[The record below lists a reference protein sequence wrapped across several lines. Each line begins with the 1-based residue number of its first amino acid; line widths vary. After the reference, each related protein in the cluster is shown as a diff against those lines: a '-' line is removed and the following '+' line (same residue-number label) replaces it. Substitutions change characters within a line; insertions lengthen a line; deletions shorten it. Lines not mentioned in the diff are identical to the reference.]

1 MTAAVTEA
9 MELQAAAQDE
19 LRAAVRDRKLVV
31 CVGSG
36 GVGKTTTAAA
46 LGIQAALDGRR
57 VIVVTIDPAKRLAN
71 SLGLEALGND
81 ERQIDP
87 ERFREYGLEPKGTL
101 FAMMLDTR
109 ATFDEVISR
118 VSPDDETRDRVLS
131 NRIYKHISD
140 TLSASHDYMA
150 SEKLYDL
157 YHSGKYD
164 LIVLDTPPMKNAI
177 DFLEAGGQLAR
188 FLDDSIISWFL
199 KPHEGGRKL
208 GRSLVSGTGT
218 IVYKLLGSVFGNDFL
233 DEIAE
238 FFLATKDLLEGFRE
252 RAEAVSRLLHD
263 RETTRFAVVCTPR
276 SVSMDEARYFHK
288 QLLDRRMPGGL
299 FIVNQA
305 GRYAGFSAA
314 EDGDGVQYL
323 GRSDRDWISKALAG
337 RATTRDLHLFVERLD
352 THLERSVALDNDDL
366 RAIADLRAFAGRGAK
381 VCVVPRMP
389 EDVYDLDGLLTI
401 DRHLFGDAA

>member
-1 MTAAVTEA
+1 MTTQGARQREA
-9 MELQAAAQDE
+9 QEALLD
-19 LRAAVRDRKLVV
+19 AVRDRKLVV

-36 GVGKTTTAAA
+36 GVGKTTTAASI
-46 LGIQAALDGRR
+46 GIRAAIDGKR

-81 ERQIDP
+81 QRQIDP
-87 ERFREYGLEPKGTL
+87 ARFAEHGVEPKGTL
-101 FAMMLDTR
+101 HAMMLDTR
-109 ATFDEVISR
+109 ATFDEVISK

-157 YHSGKYD
+157 YTSGKYD

-199 KPHEGGRKL
+199 TPHQGGRRV
-208 GRSLVSGTGT
+208 GASLISGTGT
-218 IVYKLLGSVFGNDFL
+218 IVYRLLGRVFGNDFL

-238 FFLATKDLLEGFRE
+238 FFLATKDLLAGFRE
-252 RAEAVSRLLHD
+252 RAEFVSQLLHD
-263 RETTRFAVVCTPR
+263 KNKTRFFVVCTPR
-276 SVSMDEARYFHK
+276 AVSMDEARYFHR
-288 QLLDRRMPGGL
+288 QLVERDMPGGL

-305 GRYAGFSAA
+305 GRYAGFSPAP
-314 EDGDGVQYL
+314 DGQPGQYL
-323 GRSDRDWISKALAG
+323 GPVDRDWMADALERPVG
-337 RATTRDLHLFVERLD
+337 GMQSFLSRLD
-352 THLERSVALDNDDL
+352 AHFERSVALDDDDA
-366 RAIADLRAFAGRGAK
+366 RSIEGLRAFAGSSAR
-381 VCVVPRMP
+381 VCVVPRLTT
-389 EDVYDLDGLLTI
+389 DVYDLDGLLKI
-401 DRHLFGDAA
+401 GGYVFGV

>member
-1 MTAAVTEA
+1 MTVNARQLEA
-9 MELQAAAQDE
+9 QSSLLDT
-19 LRAAVRDRKLVV
+19 VHDRKLLV

-36 GVGKTTTAAA
+36 GVGKTTTAASI
-46 LGIQAALDGRR
+46 GIRAAIEGKR

-87 ERFREYGLEPKGTL
+87 ERFAERGIEPKGQL

-109 ATFDEVISR
+109 ATFDEVINK
-118 VSPDDETRDRVLS
+118 VSPDDETRNRVL
-131 NRIYKHISD
+131 NNGIYKHISD

-157 YHSGKYD
+157 YTSGKYD

-199 KPHEGGRKL
+199 QPHDGGRRV
-208 GRSLVSGTGT
+208 GASLISGTGT
-218 IVYKLLGSVFGNDFL
+218 IVYRLLGRVFGNDFL

-238 FFLATKDLLEGFRE
+238 FFLATKDLLAGFRE
-252 RAEAVSRLLHD
+252 RAEFVSELLHD
-263 RETTRFAVVCTPR
+263 RNKTRFVVVCTPR
-276 SVSMDEARYFHK
+276 AVSMDEARYFHR
-288 QLLDRRMPGGL
+288 QLVERSMPGGL
-299 FIVNQA
+299 FIANQS

-314 EDGDGVQYL
+314 PDGEPGQYI
-323 GRSDRDWISKALAG
+323 GAADRSWIASALDRSVA
-337 RATTRDLHLFVERLD
+337 DLRSFVGRLD
-352 THLERSVALDNDDL
+352 AHFERSVALDDDDA
-366 RAIADLRAFAGRGAK
+366 RSIEGLRAFAGSAAR
-381 VCVVPRMP
+381 VCVVPRLTT
-389 EDVYDLDGLLTI
+389 DVYDLDGLMEI
-401 DRHLFGDAA
+401 GAHVFGR

>member
-1 MTAAVTEA
+1 MTVNARQLEA
-9 MELQAAAQDE
+9 QSSL
-19 LRAAVRDRKLVV
+19 LGVIRDRKLVV

-36 GVGKTTTAAA
+36 GVGKTTTAASI
-46 LGIQAALDGRR
+46 GIRAAIEGKR

-87 ERFREYGLEPKGTL
+87 ERFAERGLEPKGQL

-109 ATFDEVISR
+109 ATFDEVISK

-157 YHSGKYD
+157 YTSGKYD

-199 KPHEGGRKL
+199 QPHEGGRRV
-208 GRSLVSGTGT
+208 GASLISGTGT
-218 IVYKLLGSVFGNDFL
+218 IVYRLLGRVFGNDFL
-233 DEIAE
+233 DEISE
-238 FFLATKDLLEGFRE
+238 FFLATKDLLAGFRE
-252 RAEAVSRLLHD
+252 RAEFVGELLHD
-263 RETTRFAVVCTPR
+263 QNKTRFVVVCTPR
-276 SVSMDEARYFHK
+276 AVSMDEARYFHR
-288 QLLDRRMPGGL
+288 QLLERSMPGGL
-299 FIVNQA
+299 FIANQS

-314 EDGDGVQYL
+314 PDGKPGQYIGAADRFWIASAL
-323 GRSDRDWISKALAG
+323 DRPVADLRSFLD
-337 RATTRDLHLFVERLD
+337 RLD
-352 THLERSVALDNDDL
+352 AHFERSVALDDDDA
-366 RAIADLRAFAGRGAK
+366 RSIEGLRAFAGSAAR
-381 VCVVPRMP
+381 VCVVPRLTN
-389 EDVYDLDGLLTI
+389 DVYDLDGLMEI
-401 DRHLFGDAA
+401 GAHVFGR

>member
-1 MTAAVTEA
+1 MADARQREA
-9 MELQAAAQDE
+9 QAALLD
-19 LRAAVRDRKLVV
+19 AVRERKLVV

-36 GVGKTTTAAA
+36 GVGKTTTAASI
-46 LGIQAALDGRR
+46 GIRAAIEGRR

-87 ERFREYGLEPKGTL
+87 ARFTAHGVEAKGAL

-109 ATFDEVISR
+109 ATFDEVIR
-118 VSPDDETRDRVLS
+118 KVSPDEETRDRVLS
-131 NRIYKHISD
+131 NRIYTHISD

-157 YHSGKYD
+157 YTSGKYD

-199 KPHEGGRKL
+199 QPHDGGRRV
-208 GRSLVSGTGT
+208 GASLISGTGT
-218 IVYKLLGSVFGNDFL
+218 IVYRLLGRVFGNDFL

-252 RAEAVSRLLHD
+252 RAEFVSELLHD
-263 RETTRFAVVCTPR
+263 RATTRFVVVCTPR
-276 SVSMDEARYFHK
+276 AVSMDEARYFHR
-288 QLLDRRMPGGL
+288 QLAERDMPGGL

-305 GRYAGFSAA
+305 GRYAGHEEAA
-314 EDGDGVQYL
+314 DGGPGQFL
-323 GRSDRDWISKALAG
+323 GAADRAWIADALSRESSELRSFIG
-337 RATTRDLHLFVERLD
+337 RLD
-352 THLERSVALDNDDL
+352 QHFERSVALDDDDA
-366 RAIADLRAFAGRGAK
+366 RSVEGLRAFAGSGAR
-381 VCVVPRMP
+381 VCVVPRLTT
-389 EDVYDLDGLLTI
+389 EVYDLGGLLTI
-401 DRHLFGDAA
+401 GGYVFGE

>member
-1 MTAAVTEA
+1 MNDAVA
-9 MELQAAAQDE
+9 LQEAAQAE
-19 LRAAVRDRKLVV
+19 LREAVHDRKLVV

-87 ERFREYGLEPKGTL
+87 EKFREQGLEPKGEL
-101 FAMMLDTR
+101 YAMMLDTR

-118 VSPDDETRDRVLS
+118 VSPDDATRDRVLG

-199 KPHEGGRKL
+199 KPHDGGRRI

-218 IVYKLLGSVFGNDFL
+218 LVYRLLGSVFGSDFL

-238 FFLATKDLLEGFRE
+238 FFLATKDLLAGFRE
-252 RAEAVSRLLHD
+252 RAEAVGKLLHD
-263 RETTRFAVVCTPR
+263 RTTTRFVVVCTPR

-288 QLLDRRMPGGL
+288 QLLERRMPGGI

-305 GRYAGFSAA
+305 GRYAGFHPAA
-314 EDGDGVQYL
+314 DGDGVRYL
-323 GRSDRDWISKALAG
+323 GPKARDWIATALAG
-337 RATTRDLHLFVERLD
+337 RATSKALNLFVERLD
-352 THLERSVALDNDDL
+352 THLERSVALDTDDL
-366 RAIADLRAFAGRGAK
+366 RSIADLRAFAGSGAL